1 MRNFKRKWT
10 LDRTKYMTAPEV
22 TELRRTIESKAKED
36 LEHGRT
42 TWPRFWMAL
51 DLALGAG
58 LRVSEIA
65 TLRIGN
71 LYLNEREPRLR
82 VTGKGRKERDVFISV
97 NLMKHLSDYLLWKRL
112 MAEPMDPGGRCV
124 GIQPP
129 EALFDPDPSVRFQ
142 GVSAGGGFTE
152 LLFHTRLPA
161 LVWNLALPE
170 HQESQARPEAARA
183 QFHNHQH
190 GLCRCDR

>member
-58 LRVSEIA
+58 LRVLKSPPYGSG
-65 TLRIGN
+65 TFTSTKGN
-71 LYLNEREPRLR
+71 HDS
-82 VTGKGRKERDVFISV
+82 G
-97 NLMKHLSDYLLWKRL
+97 
-112 MAEPMDPGGRCV
+112 
-124 GIQPP
+124 
-129 EALFDPDPSVRFQ
+129 
-142 GVSAGGGFTE
+142 
-152 LLFHTRLPA
+152 
-161 LVWNLALPE
+161 
-170 HQESQARPEAARA
+170 
-183 QFHNHQH
+183 
-190 GLCRCDR
+190 

>member
-71 LYLNEREPRLR
+71 LYLNEREATAQGNGQRAE
-82 VTGKGRKERDVFISV
+82 GAGRIHIRKPDEAPFGLPALETTDGGT
-97 NLMKHLSDYLLWKRL
+97 HG
-112 MAEPMDPGGRCV
+112 PGSLCV

-152 LLFHTRLPA
+152 LLFHPRLPA
-161 LVWNLALPE
+161 LVWNPALPE
-170 HQESQARPEAARA
+170 HQESQARPETARP

-190 GLCRCDR
+190 GLRRCDR